1 MPKLALVT
9 VTFNSSKH
17 LPRFFESLSC
27 QTLRDFVLVVVDNAS
42 TDDSAARTQAFA
54 ALGSNLVLLVRS
66 PSNVGVA
73 AANNLGIKTA
83 LHAGTSE
90 AILIINNDTGF
101 EHDFLERLC
110 RDPQPRQL
118 VTPVILDHDSNRVW
132 FSGGSFRRFLS
143 TVHDGFGDP
152 YRPPAFGSNER
163 LACKYAPTT
172 CLLVPLQAFDTGNV
186 GLFHEPYFCYY
197 DDADWVLR
205 ACRAGYTVL
214 VDHGCQL
221 RHYEG
226 GSSGG
231 NRSPFSLYYLTRNRL
246 IFIARAKGLIAFGV
260 AACALLAFVIA
271 SSVSEPKRWHYLRHR
286 MRGWLAGVRAV
297 LAPARIQD

>member
-9 VTFNSSKH
+9 VTFNSSRH

-27 QTLRDFVLVVVDNAS
+27 QTLSDFVLVVVDNAS
-42 TDDSAARTQAFA
+42 TDDSAARTDAFA
-54 ALGSNLVLLVRS
+54 ALGSNHVLLVRS

-83 LHAGTSE
+83 LEAGATE
-90 AILIINNDTGF
+90 TILIINNDTGF

-110 RDPQPRQL
+110 RDPEPQTL

-132 FSGGSFRRFLS
+132 FAGGSFRRFLS
-143 TVHDGFGDP
+143 TVHDGFGNS
-152 YRPPAFGSNER
+152 YRPPATGTNVR
-163 LACKYAPTT
+163 LHCEYAPTT
-172 CLLVPLQAFDTGNV
+172 CLLVPVRAFGTGDV
-186 GLFHEPYFCYY
+186 GCFHAPYFCYY

-205 ACRAGYTVL
+205 ASRAGYTIL
-214 VDHGCQL
+214 VDHGCIL

-246 IFIARAKGLIAFGV
+246 IFIARAKGLAAFAI
-260 AACALLAFVIA
+260 AACALVVFVIA
-271 SSVSEPKRWHYLRHR
+271 SSIAEPRRWHYLRHR
-286 MRGWLAGVRAV
+286 MRGWLAGVRTV
-297 LAPARIQD
+297 LAQACGK